1 MAKNKSGNRKAP
13 RSERKETP
21 KEPPKSHKK
30 NAGIPPWLFS
40 RWVIVIAAIVIQL
53 SLGAIYAWSV
63 FNTPLSAPLPDNDF
77 VNVADASDGMHVDV
91 GGKLVVGAAANI
103 SISFTDDGTTFHN
116 FTKVSTSLA
125 LMDKDGKA
133 IKDNK
138 VIQYVGIVYKE
149 GAPITVKAATAKLA
163 VDHYYFSPKV
173 TKPGNWHFMINAS
186 TTNSTNVTHY
196 YNFEVLQQ
204 VKTGT
209 YGFSL
214 SQSNLIFAVGLLT
227 FAVFTVIGGRLMA
240 KFGPRKLA
248 VAGGLLLGTGY
259 IIGSFMTSLPAM
271 IICIGII
278 GGAGIGLGYVVP
290 IAVGVKWFPDK
301 KGLITGLAVAGFGFG
316 ALLWMKLCTGFIFG
330 PVKLSGDWP
339 GLFDTMKASQVF
351 LLYGILFLVSVVLAG
366 LVMQNPPEGWKPKG
380 WNPPE
385 QTPQK
390 ATGKVEFTSAQMR
403 RTPQYYMLFF
413 MFMCGAGAGLMIIG
427 IITSFA
433 KFALMEKGIAAAE
446 ALTIATTAYALFYS
460 LCNGFGRIIWG
471 IISDKI
477 GRKWSFVTMFG
488 IQGVMVIA
496 FYFIGGNEYLLYAG
510 AALIGF
516 NFGGNFALFPAATAD
531 FFGNKSVGLNYG
543 WVFLSYGL
551 GGVLGPMLGGIMGD
565 MAYWKWAFI
574 PAGIACLLAAGV
586 AFFLKPPKP
595 PEGSEEAKAL
605 EAAKKEDAPKE
616 GKKGKKHGASE
627 MHRSSESKLSEKG
640 KKKEGSANEDKKN
653 DDFQEPDDDEDE
665 PDEKDS
671 EDEEDDEED
680 DDK

>member
-1 MAKNKSGNRKAP
+1 MAKDESGKRKAP
-13 RSERKETP
+13 KSEKKDAPR
-21 KEPPKSHKK
+21 EPPKSTKK

-40 RWVIVIAAIVIQL
+40 RWVIVVAAIIIQL

-77 VNVADASDGMHVDV
+77 ANADTLDGMHVDV

-103 SISFTDDGTTFHN
+103 SLTFTDNGNKITNLTN
-116 FTKVSTSLA
+116 LKASLE
-125 LMDKDGKA
+125 LMDKDGKP

-138 VIQYVGIVYKE
+138 VVQYVGIVYKE
-149 GAPITVKAATAKLA
+149 GNPIKVAAATPKHAA
-163 VDHYYFSPKV
+163 DHYYFTPKV
-173 TKPGNWHFMINAS
+173 TKPGNWHIVVNGNW
-186 TTNSTNVTHY
+186 TDGTNVTHTY
-196 YNFEVLQQ
+196 HFDVLQQ
-204 VKTGT
+204 VKTGK

-214 SQSNLIFAVGLLT
+214 SQSNLIFAIGLLT

-248 VAGGLLLGTGY
+248 ITGGLLLGTGY
-259 IIGSFMTSLPAM
+259 IIGSFMTNLPGM

-301 KGLITGLAVAGFGFG
+301 KGLITGFAVAGFGFG
-316 ALLWMKLCTGFIFG
+316 ALLWMKLCSGFIFG
-330 PVKLSGDWP
+330 PLKLTGDWP
-339 GLFDTMKASQVF
+339 GLFGTMTAAQVF
-351 LLYGILFLVSVVLAG
+351 LMYGIIFLISVVLAG
-366 LVMQNPPEGWKPKG
+366 LIMQNPPEGWKPAG

-385 QTPQK
+385 QTAVK

-403 RTPQYYMLFF
+403 KTPQYYMLFF

-433 KFALMEKGIAAAE
+433 KFKLIENGYTAAE
-446 ALTIATTAYALFYS
+446 ALTIATTAFALFYS

-471 IISDKI
+471 AVSDKI
-477 GRKWSFVTMFG
+477 GRKMSFIAMFG
-488 IQGVMVIA
+488 LQGIMVIA

-510 AALIGF
+510 AAVIGF

-551 GGVLGPMLGGIMGD
+551 GGILGPMLGGIMGD
-565 MAYWKWAFI
+565 MEYWMWAFV
-574 PAGIACLLAAGV
+574 PAGIACLLAAVV

-595 PEGSEEAKAL
+595 PEGSEEAKVL
-605 EAAKKEDAPKE
+605 ETAKKDDAPAK
-616 GKKGKKHGASE
+616 GKKGKTDKKKGPAPGETIWVNPDGKRRVSAPAQKE
-627 MHRSSESKLSEKG
+627 EKKG
-640 KKKEGSANEDKKN
+640 KTAPEKKTKE
-653 DDFQEPDDDEDE
+653 EP
-665 PDEKDS
+665 
-671 EDEEDDEED
+671 EDDEGDFEEAD
-680 DDK
+680 DNENDE

>member
-1 MAKNKSGNRKAP
+1 MAKDKSGKRNAP
-13 RSERKETP
+13 RSERKEAP

-30 NAGIPPWLFS
+30 NTGIPPWLFS
-40 RWVIVIAAIVIQL
+40 RWVIVVAAIVIQL

-77 VNVADASDGMHVDV
+77 VNIADASDGMHVDV

-103 SISFTDDGTTFHN
+103 SLTFTDDSVKYTD
-116 FTKVSTSLA
+116 FTKVSASLE
-125 LMDKDGKA
+125 LKDKDGKP
-133 IKDNK
+133 IEDDK

-149 GAPITVKAATAKLA
+149 GNPIAVKAATAKLA
-163 VDHYYFSPKV
+163 VDHFYFSPKV

-186 TTNSTNVTHY
+186 TTNSTTNVTHY

-259 IIGSFMTSLPAM
+259 IIGSFMTNLPAM
-271 IICIGII
+271 IIFIGIV

-339 GLFDTMKASQVF
+339 GLFDSMKTSEVF

-366 LVMQNPPEGWKPKG
+366 LVMQNPPEGWKPEG

-385 QTPQK
+385 QTAVK

-403 RTPQYYMLFF
+403 KTPQYYMLVF
-413 MFMCGAGAGLMIIG
+413 MFVCGAAAGLMIIG

-433 KFALMEKGIAAAE
+433 KFALMENGIAAAE
-446 ALTIATTAYALFYS
+446 ALTIATTAFALFYS

-471 IISDKI
+471 AVSDKI
-477 GRKWSFVTMFG
+477 GRKMSFIIMFG
-488 IQGVMVIA
+488 LQGIMVIA
-496 FYFIGGNEYLLYAG
+496 FYFIGGSEYLLYAG

-543 WVFLSYGL
+543 WVFLAYGV
-551 GGVLGPMLGGIMGD
+551 GGILGPMLGGIMGD
-565 MAYWKWAFI
+565 MAYWMWAFV

-595 PEGSEEAKAL
+595 PEGSEEAKAP
-605 EAAKKEDAPKE
+605 EAAKKEETPA
-616 GKKGKKHGASE
+616 KGKKS
-627 MHRSSESKLSEKG
+627 MKG
-640 KKKEGSANEDKKN
+640 KKKEPAPEKKVEN
-653 DDFQEPDDDEDE
+653 DEDDFKEADDDEE
-665 PDEKDS
+665 E
-671 EDEEDDEED
+671 EDE
-680 DDK
+680 DK